1 MEVLE
6 KTDKI
11 KQKNI
16 EVNQN
21 KKIKNTD
28 LEKESIKKFN
38 EFIKNCWR
46 CKTDEDKKLLWKA
59 FYFANN
65 AYKGI
70 KKTPNEYYIDH
81 SISVAKIV
89 MYDIGLGIKST
100 IAALLHDIIDETD
113 IQIDNIRNIF
123 GDKIASILSGLTKI
137 RKVIDNQSVV
147 QAEAFRKILL
157 TLSDDIRVI
166 FIKIADRLHHIRTIE
181 NYSDKKQIKIVTE
194 AINVYV
200 PLAHRLGLYNIKTE
214 LEDLT
219 LKYTQPDVYNNI
231 LNKIALTEKKR
242 IQFIT
247 KFSFPITKALSLQ
260 NFEFEI
266 DGRTKSVFSIWKKM
280 QKKDVCFEEVYDLFA
295 IRIVFKPSLPENEK
309 KECWKIYDTVTGIY
323 DKAYPGRIRDW
334 VNKPKANGYEA
345 LHLTVMSKQN
355 RWVEVQIRSKKMD
368 EIAEKGYASHWKY
381 KGIKDKSS
389 ELDIWINQIKEKL
402 KNSNGGNFDFFDSFN
417 INVFSSEILV
427 FTPKGKII
435 TLPKDATVLDFAF
448 EIHSDLAYRCIGAKI
463 GHTVVPINYKLNSGD
478 IIEIL
483 TLKKQKPLKKW
494 LSFVVSSKAK
504 NSLNK
509 IFYNE
514 KQDNIKT
521 GKKIFKHLIAKNKIL
536 INSKILKDILKHY
549 KLNSKKELYLKI
561 GNGLIEKKSFIKK
574 LKEKSYNKLIKYWK
588 LQFSEKELL
597 NTFKTKNANISELEK
612 KSLIE
617 IASCCKPIP
626 GDEVVGLKSATG
638 KLIIHKANCL
648 KVDTLIVKSLDKP
661 IKVNW
666 KSQEL
671 VSKLHSIEV
680 TGKDIMGIANKI
692 TSIIVTELNIN
703 IKSLHFD
710 TLNNKFYGTIEIYAI
725 NTEVV
730 ENLNSKL
737 LLINGIESVK
747 QIKNN

>member
-266 DGRTKSVFSIWKKM
+266 DGEANSGILVRAIGGIKSVFSI
-280 QKKDVCFEEVYDLFA
+280 
-295 IRIVFKPSLPENEK
+295 
-309 KECWKIYDTVTGIY
+309 
-323 DKAYPGRIRDW
+323 
-334 VNKPKANGYEA
+334 
-345 LHLTVMSKQN
+345 
-355 RWVEVQIRSKKMD
+355 
-368 EIAEKGYASHWKY
+368 
-381 KGIKDKSS
+381 
-389 ELDIWINQIKEKL
+389 
-402 KNSNGGNFDFFDSFN
+402 
-417 INVFSSEILV
+417 
-427 FTPKGKII
+427 
-435 TLPKDATVLDFAF
+435 
-448 EIHSDLAYRCIGAKI
+448 
-463 GHTVVPINYKLNSGD
+463 
-478 IIEIL
+478 
-483 TLKKQKPLKKW
+483 
-494 LSFVVSSKAK
+494 
-504 NSLNK
+504 
-509 IFYNE
+509 
-514 KQDNIKT
+514 
-521 GKKIFKHLIAKNKIL
+521 
-536 INSKILKDILKHY
+536 
-549 KLNSKKELYLKI
+549 
-561 GNGLIEKKSFIKK
+561 
-574 LKEKSYNKLIKYWK
+574 
-588 LQFSEKELL
+588 
-597 NTFKTKNANISELEK
+597 
-612 KSLIE
+612 
-617 IASCCKPIP
+617 
-626 GDEVVGLKSATG
+626 
-638 KLIIHKANCL
+638 
-648 KVDTLIVKSLDKP
+648 
-661 IKVNW
+661 
-666 KSQEL
+666 
-671 VSKLHSIEV
+671 
-680 TGKDIMGIANKI
+680 
-692 TSIIVTELNIN
+692 
-703 IKSLHFD
+703 
-710 TLNNKFYGTIEIYAI
+710 
-725 NTEVV
+725 
-730 ENLNSKL
+730 
-737 LLINGIESVK
+737 
-747 QIKNN
+747 